1 MNKIFEKH
9 FQDLKFSPFVSNAF
23 PLTKN
28 KAPPQS
34 ILLLEFKRVLRY
46 QVLKI
51 LLAPPLEHKEIPI

>member
-1 MNKIFEKH
+1 M
-9 FQDLKFSPFVSNAF
+9 LF

-28 KAPPQS
+28 KTPPQS
-34 ILLLEFKRVLRY
+34 ILLLVFKRVLRY